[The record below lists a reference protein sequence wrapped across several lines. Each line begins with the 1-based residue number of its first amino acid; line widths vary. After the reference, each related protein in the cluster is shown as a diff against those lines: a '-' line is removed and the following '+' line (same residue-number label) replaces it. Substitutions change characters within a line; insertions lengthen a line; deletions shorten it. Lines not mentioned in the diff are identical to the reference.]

1 MSDPPPPSSPPPGWY
16 PDPAEGDRFR
26 WWDGQG
32 WTETITD
39 DVSSYAPAPATTT
52 TGSVLGPVGLWFSES
67 FRLLIQRSGHFL
79 PMILLTVLVVS
90 IPSSFALWYGLRD
103 TVVTFDPTGGAPEVE
118 YGGSMTALIV
128 AGVLFPVSTVL
139 SYLLKGAAIR
149 HGWAAQAE
157 TPEPW
162 SASVKDCLRRSG
174 RIIPVSAARTL
185 IYWGLG
191 ALFFFGLLASPAV
204 ILLFP
209 VLVVLITAVWVFFS
223 FANTVAALGGPDDR
237 PFTTSRRLSAP
248 VFFPLFGRLLLL
260 AFVSLNMVL
269 VFGFVGAPFTA
280 LVGGSGEPVQPSAE
294 TLDFNDVLGV
304 NAAVFALG
312 SLFSAIGLGA
322 NYVLSA
328 VGTTLLYRNLDG
340 PVAGPPGSTPSEGS

>member
-16 PDPAEGDRFR
+16 PDPAETDRFR

-39 DVSSYAPAPATTT
+39 DVSAYAPAPSVDR
-52 TGSVLGPVGLWFSES
+52 GSVMGPVGAWISES
-67 FRLLIQRSGHFL
+67 FRLLVQRSGHVL
-79 PMILLTVLVVS
+79 PMVLIFVLTLSV
-90 IPSSFALWYGLRD
+90 PSSFALWYGLRD
-103 TVVTFDPTGGAPEVE
+103 TVVTFDPNGGAPEAV
-118 YGGSMTALIV
+118 YGGSQAALII
-128 AGVLFPVSTVL
+128 AAVLFPVSTLL
-139 SYLLKGAAIR
+139 SYLLKGSAIR
-149 HGWAAQAE
+149 HAWAIQAG

-162 SASVKDCLRRSG
+162 SESVMDCLRRSG

-185 IYWGLG
+185 LYWGLSG
-191 ALFFFGLLASPAV
+191 LFFVGLLASPAV

-209 VLVVLITAVWVFFS
+209 VLLVLLIAIWVFFS
-223 FANTVAALGGPDDR
+223 FANTVATLGGPDDR
-237 PFTTSRRLSAP
+237 PFATSRRLSAP

-260 AFVSLNMVL
+260 GFLSVNLVL
-269 VFGFVGAPFTA
+269 VFGFIGTPFTA
-280 LVGGSGEPVQPSAE
+280 LAGGTGEAVAPSTE
-294 TLDFNDVLGV
+294 TLRFNELLGV

-328 VGTTLLYRNLDG
+328 VGTTLLYRKLDG
-340 PVAGPPGSTPSEGS
+340 PVADPPDSHPLEGP